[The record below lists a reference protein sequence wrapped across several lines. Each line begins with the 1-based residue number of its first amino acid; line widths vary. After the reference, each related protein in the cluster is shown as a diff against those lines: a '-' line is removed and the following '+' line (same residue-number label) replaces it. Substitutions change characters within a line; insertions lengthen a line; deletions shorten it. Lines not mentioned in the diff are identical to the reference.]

1 MCERKLGL
9 ALGSGGA
16 KGFAHIGV
24 LAALTDYGIPVHAVA
39 GSSMGGLVGAVY
51 AMGTSPRMLRGLAIS
66 LKRRHWLDFTV
77 PKMGLI
83 QGARVEQLIGLLTR
97 NGTFDDTVIPLAVVA
112 TDLIRRQ
119 LVVFRSGNIA
129 QAVRASISIPGVF
142 VPVVRDGAVY
152 VDGGVL
158 QRVPVAA
165 AWELGCDV
173 VLGVDVGVTPVGT
186 VPKSIMDVIMQSL
199 EMMQEQVCGEVNS
212 GSSLTI
218 TPEVTHIGTGQFTRA
233 AEAIEI
239 GYAATVERIDEI
251 KRLLQPV
258 QSLG

>member
-83 QGARVEQLIGLLTR
+83 QGA
-97 NGTFDDTVIPLAVVA
+97 
-112 TDLIRRQ
+112 
-119 LVVFRSGNIA
+119 S
-129 QAVRASISIPGVF
+129 
-142 VPVVRDGAVY
+142 
-152 VDGGVL
+152 
-158 QRVPVAA
+158 
-165 AWELGCDV
+165 
-173 VLGVDVGVTPVGT
+173 GT
-186 VPKSIMDVIMQSL
+186 VNWTLDPQWHV
-199 EMMQEQVCGEVNS
+199 
-212 GSSLTI
+212 
-218 TPEVTHIGTGQFTRA
+218 
-233 AEAIEI
+233 
-239 GYAATVERIDEI
+239 
-251 KRLLQPV
+251 
-258 QSLG
+258 